1 MKLSL
6 RALWR
11 GAALIALMLL
21 FLTPVLLRALLFGQD
36 LHFALRVRQR
46 FVWAAVRL
54 LGLRI
59 RLQGK
64 PPEGGPYLFVGNHR
78 SYLDPVVALAHIRAL
93 PVAKA
98 EMASWPVIGF
108 AARATGILYVK
119 REEKTSRHRTLLA
132 MEDLL
137 GRGFSILLYP
147 EGTTHQ
153 EPRTRPFRKGA
164 FSLAARRGFPVVPV
178 AIEYP
183 RKEVAWV
190 GNDTFLPHFLKTF
203 RHPITE
209 VHIAYGPPLQDSDPH
224 TLLSHTRTWIDQWLE
239 SFHEMTD
246 PAELSR
252 QKL

>member
-1 MKLSL
+1 MNLSL

-11 GAALIALMLL
+11 GVALIALMLL
-21 FLTPVLLRALLFGQD
+21 FLTPVLLRALLFGRD
-36 LHFALRVRQR
+36 LKFALRVRQR

-59 RLQGK
+59 RLQGQ
-64 PPEGGPYLFVGNHR
+64 PPQGGPYLFAGNHR
-78 SYLDPVVALAHIRAL
+78 SYLDPIVALAQVQAL

-119 REEKTSRHRTLLA
+119 REEKASRHRTLLA
-132 MEDLL
+132 MEKILEQ
-137 GRGFSILLYP
+137 GFSVLIYP

-153 EPRTRPFRKGA
+153 EPQTRPFRKGA
-164 FSLAARRGFPVVPV
+164 FALAARRGFPVVPV

-183 RKEVAWV
+183 RKDVAWV

-203 RHPITE
+203 RHPTTE
-209 VHIAYGPPLQDSDPH
+209 VLIAYGPPLNEEDPH
-224 TLLSHTRTWIDQWLE
+224 ALLAQTRNWIDRRLA
-239 SFHEMTD
+239 SFNGTAD
-246 PAELSR
+246 RAELKR
-252 QKL
+252 QNL